1 MPRDADSFLAADF
14 PEVLRKIRERTPA
27 RILVGRAGAA
37 YRTSTQLELREAHA
51 AARDA
56 VRAEL
61 DLESVFGA
69 AFIKQWNL
77 FEVCTE
83 ARSKEEYLL
92 QPDLGR
98 RLNEASRQVLARR
111 CSRENDIQI
120 AIGDGLSVTAV
131 AAQVPSLL
139 PLLDEGARA
148 RGWTVGNPF
157 VIRHCRV
164 GILNE
169 IGELLAPKVAV
180 LLIGERPGLAT
191 AESLSAYMAY
201 RPDKTHTDANRNLI
215 SNIHSRGLKPQ
226 AAADRILNFAAQ
238 MMTQRISGFRIREQ
252 LPTAPS
258 HPVIPNRGQ

>member
-37 YRTSTQLELREAHA
+37 YRTSTQIELREAHA

-61 DLESVFGA
+61 DLQSVFGA

-98 RLNEASRQVLARR
+98 RFNEGSQKELAKCFSR
-111 CSRENDIQI
+111 
-120 AIGDGLSVTAV
+120 
-131 AAQVPSLL
+131 
-139 PLLDEGARA
+139 
-148 RGWTVGNPF
+148 
-157 VIRHCRV
+157 
-164 GILNE
+164 
-169 IGELLAPKVAV
+169 
-180 LLIGERPGLAT
+180 
-191 AESLSAYMAY
+191 Y
-201 RPDKTHTDANRNLI
+201 
-215 SNIHSRGLKPQ
+215 
-226 AAADRILNFAAQ
+226 
-238 MMTQRISGFRIREQ
+238 
-252 LPTAPS
+252 
-258 HPVIPNRGQ
+258 